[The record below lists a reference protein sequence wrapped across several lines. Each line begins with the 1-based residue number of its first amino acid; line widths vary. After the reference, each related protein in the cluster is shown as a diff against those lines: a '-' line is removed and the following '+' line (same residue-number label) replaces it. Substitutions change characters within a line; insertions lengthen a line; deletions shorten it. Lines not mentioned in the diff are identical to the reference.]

1 MLYIKPYQY
10 SIMPLSK
17 PIQVVRRWA
26 RAASAKV
33 RTRTPFDLLH
43 MNSEHVSRACESAIK
58 LSIVFFRP
66 YAATAP
72 SPISRPALLSSD
84 CSIQSGESGVKASQ
98 GLLGTV
104 RFIFVGASE
113 ERHPPSETDDWTR
126 VGYEVHYHNRRV
138 FKDHR
143 RRRANTLL

>member
-1 MLYIKPYQY
+1 
-10 SIMPLSK
+10 
-17 PIQVVRRWA
+17 
-26 RAASAKV
+26 
-33 RTRTPFDLLH
+33 
-43 MNSEHVSRACESAIK
+43 MNSEHVSRACDSAIK
-58 LSIVFFRP
+58 LFLVFFRP

-113 ERHPPSETDDWTR
+113 ERHPTSETDDWTR
-126 VGYEVHYHNRRV
+126 VGYEIHYHNRRV
-138 FKDHR
+138 FKEITVGGVRTRSFDIVLSTTPPPQSR
-143 RRRANTLL
+143 RSRYIYCAEDYHANPLYCHKH